1 MKKMI
6 TAGALSLTVLLG
18 SVLSTAPAADDLRES
33 SRKGTLGDMGPIAA
47 EPEQYGLDEIRIMAY
62 AQALRRFGPGID
74 VTVEETPDG
83 TYLMKV
89 LDADQSLMQEHEFEL
104 YGMPARNRERD

>member
-33 SRKGTLGDMGPIAA
+33 SRNDALGDLGSRAT

-89 LDADQSLMQEHEFEL
+89 LDAGQNLIQEHEFEL
-104 YGMPARNRERD
+104 YGRRAGGRERD

>member
-18 SVLSTAPAADDLRES
+18 SVLSAAPAADDLRES
-33 SRKGTLGDMGPIAA
+33 SRNDDLDETVSINAG
-47 EPEQYGLDEIRIMAY
+47 PEQYSLEEIRIMAY

-74 VTVEETPDG
+74 VTVDETPDG
-83 TYLMKV
+83 AYLMQV
-89 LDADQSLMQEHEFEL
+89 LDAGQNLIQEHEFEL
-104 YGMPARNRERD
+104 FRKPAGAQERH